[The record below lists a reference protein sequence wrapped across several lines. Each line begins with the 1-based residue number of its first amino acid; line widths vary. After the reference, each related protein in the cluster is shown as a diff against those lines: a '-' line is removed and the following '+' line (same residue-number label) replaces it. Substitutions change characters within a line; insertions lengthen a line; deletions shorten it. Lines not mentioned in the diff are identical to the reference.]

1 MKDVNV
7 TMLRQNLPEY
17 LAQVE
22 AGETI
27 RVTVHGRAIAE
38 ISPPSPY
45 ADESAAAR
53 ARLRNTL
60 LRYDA
65 PLEPAIE
72 SDEWDVNA

>member
-22 AGETI
+22 AGETL

-38 ISPPSPY
+38 ITPPSPIVDG
-45 ADESAAAR
+45 ADAAR
-53 ARLRNTL
+53 ARLRGSL
-60 LRYDA
+60 LHYDA
-65 PLEPAIE
+65 PLEPALP
-72 SDEWDVNA
+72 SNEWDMNT

>member
-38 ISPPSPY
+38 ITQPTAVSDD
-45 ADESAAAR
+45 AAAAR
-53 ARLRNTL
+53 ARLRGSL
-60 LRYDA
+60 LRYEA
-65 PLEPAIE
+65 PLEPAIPP
-72 SDEWDVNA
+72 DEWDVNA

>member
-38 ISPPSPY
+38 ITQPSV
-45 ADESAAAR
+45 AGSDAETAR
-53 ARLRNTL
+53 ARLRGSL
-60 LRYDA
+60 VRYDDPFA
-65 PLEPAIE
+65 PAVPAG
-72 SDEWDVNA
+72 DWDVNA

>member
-38 ISPPSPY
+38 ITPPGPY
-45 ADESAAAR
+45 ADEAVAAR

-60 LRYDA
+60 QRYDD
-65 PLEPAIE
+65 PLEPALPAG
-72 SDEWDVNA
+72 EWNLNT

>member
-7 TMLRQNLPEY
+7 TLLRQNLPEY

-22 AGETI
+22 AGETL

-45 ADESAAAR
+45 VDDASAAR
-53 ARLRNTL
+53 ARLRNSL
-60 LRYDA
+60 LRYDN
-65 PLEPAIE
+65 PLEPVLPAT
-72 SDEWDVNA
+72 DWNMNQ